1 MSISADPHQPVL
13 DAVVV
18 GAGFAGLYA
27 LHKLRSQGL
36 SVRVYEAAP
45 EVGGT
50 WYYNRYPGARC
61 DVESVD
67 YCYSFSDELQ
77 QEWTWTEKYAT
88 QAEILRYMN
97 WVADK
102 LDLRSGITFN
112 TRVISAV
119 LDEDTL
125 RWTVTTDGGEVVTA
139 RFCIMATGPL
149 SAALTPDFPGL
160 STFAGEVY
168 HTAHWPHQP
177 VDFTGKRVAVIGTGS
192 SGIQSVPIIAE
203 QADQLHVFQRT
214 PNYSVPAGNR
224 PLTDEDVAE
233 YKANYDERRRLSW
246 RSGGGSPHI
255 AHPKLTMQ
263 ATAEERREA
272 FEKRWELGGVLFSKT
287 FSDQMTDMAA
297 NEEARKFYE
306 EKVRAVIDD
315 PDVADLLI
323 PDDHPIGTKRICTD
337 TNYFQTFNRPNVKLV
352 SVRKTPIESIDA
364 TGINTSDAHY
374 DLDAIVLATGFDA
387 MTGALAK
394 IDIVGRGGREAA
406 RRLGR
411 RPPHLSGAGR
421 RRLPQPVP
429 GVGPRRAGGAGQ
441 HGAAR
446 RGARE
451 LDRRLPSPISI
462 EHGYTAIEATSDAVD
477 DWIAECARR
486 AEATLFPKANS
497 WYMGANVPGKPRVFM
512 LFLGGFAAY
521 NDICAEVAERRLQG
535 VRPHQGAVM
544 SGLLDKVVVVTGAG
558 RGTGRSHCERFADE
572 GADVI
577 AIDIASAATDLG
589 VTAAEVEKRGRR
601 CVTGMADVCDFEAL
615 TAAVDAGVA
624 DLGRLDVVVANAGI
638 HAPGAPTWEITE
650 DAWQRTLD
658 VNLTGVWHTVKAGV
672 PHIGESGG
680 SVVIIS
686 STNGLRGTANTA
698 HYTASKHAV
707 VGLARTLANEL
718 GPRGNPGEHRTSRRR
733 GHRDGAQRG
742 DIQTAAA
749 GSVESDSRGCRRSP
763 QGAQP
768 ASSALGGTRRHR
780 QRSGIPGL

>member
-1 MSISADPHQPVL
+1 M
-13 DAVVV
+13 V

-77 QEWTWTEKYAT
+77 REWTWTEKYAT

-119 LDEDTL
+119 LDEATL

-160 STFAGEVY
+160 STFEGEVY

-287 FSDQMTDMAA
+287 FTDQMIDMAA

-315 PDVADLLI
+315 PDVAELLI
-323 PDDHPIGTKRICTD
+323 PNDHPIGTKRICTD

-352 SVRKTPIESIDA
+352 SVSQDA
-364 TGINTSDAHY
+364 DRVDRCHRYQHLRRALRSRRDRVGNGIRRDDRRAGQDRH
-374 DLDAIVLATGFDA
+374 
-387 MTGALAK
+387 
-394 IDIVGRGGREAA
+394 RRPRRREAA

-411 RPPHLSGAGR
+411 RPPDLSGPGR
-421 RRLPQPVP
+421 GWIPEPVP
-429 GVGPRRAGGAGQ
+429 GVGSRRAGGARQ

-451 LDRRLPSPISI
+451 LDRRRASLISI
-462 EHGYTAIEATSDAVD
+462 EHGYAGIEATSDAVD

-486 AEATLFPKANS
+486 AEATLFTKANS

-521 NDICAEVAERRLQG
+521 NDICDEVASAGYKGFDLI
-535 VRPHQGAVM
+535 
-544 SGLLDKVVVVTGAG
+544 KV
-558 RGTGRSHCERFADE
+558 
-572 GADVI
+572 
-577 AIDIASAATDLG
+577 
-589 VTAAEVEKRGRR
+589 
-601 CVTGMADVCDFEAL
+601 
-615 TAAVDAGVA
+615 
-624 DLGRLDVVVANAGI
+624 
-638 HAPGAPTWEITE
+638 P
-650 DAWQRTLD
+650 
-658 VNLTGVWHTVKAGV
+658 
-672 PHIGESGG
+672 
-680 SVVIIS
+680 
-686 STNGLRGTANTA
+686 
-698 HYTASKHAV
+698 
-707 VGLARTLANEL
+707 
-718 GPRGNPGEHRTSRRR
+718 
-733 GHRDGAQRG
+733 
-742 DIQTAAA
+742 
-749 GSVESDSRGCRRSP
+749 
-763 QGAQP
+763 
-768 ASSALGGTRRHR
+768 
-780 QRSGIPGL
+780 

>member
-1 MSISADPHQPVL
+1 VTVSDPHQSVL

-67 YCYSFSDELQ
+67 YCYSFSDALQ

-88 QAEILRYMN
+88 QAEILRYMK

-112 TRVISAV
+112 TRVVSAV

-125 RWTVTTDGGEVVTA
+125 RWTVTTDAGEVVTA

-160 STFAGEVY
+160 SSFAGEVY

-203 QADQLHVFQRT
+203 QADALYVFQRT

-224 PLTDEDVAE
+224 PLTDEDVAD
-233 YKANYDERRRLSW
+233 YKANYDERRRLAW
-246 RSGGGSPHI
+246 RSGGGSPHL
-255 AHPKLTMQ
+255 AHPKKTMQ
-263 ATAEERREA
+263 ASPEERRAA

-287 FSDQMTDMAA
+287 FSDQLTDIAA

-315 PDVADLLI
+315 PDTADLLI
-323 PDDHPIGTKRICTD
+323 PTDHPIGTKRICTD

-364 TGINTSDAHY
+364 TGINTTDAHY

-387 MTGALAK
+387 MTGALSK
-394 IDIVGRGGREAA
+394 IGIVGRGG
-406 RRLGR
+406 
-411 RPPHLSGAGR
+411 
-421 RRLPQPVP
+421 QPLRDDWKH
-429 GVGPRRAGGAGQ
+429 GPRTYLGLAVDGFPNLFIVSGPGAPAVLANMVL
-441 HGAAR
+441 HAEAHVNWI
-446 RGARE
+446 ADCISV
-451 LDRRLPSPISI
+451 LD
-462 EHGYTAIEATSDAVD
+462 EHGYAAIEADVDAVNL
-477 DWIAECARR
+477 WIAECAAR
-486 AEATLFPKANS
+486 AEATLFPKADS

-512 LFLGGFAAY
+512 LFVSGFAVY
-521 NDICAEVAERRLQG
+521 NDICAEVA
-535 VRPHQGAVM
+535 
-544 SGLLDKVVVVTGAG
+544 
-558 RGTGRSHCERFADE
+558 
-572 GADVI
+572 
-577 AIDIASAATDLG
+577 
-589 VTAAEVEKRGRR
+589 
-601 CVTGMADVCDFEAL
+601 
-615 TAAVDAGVA
+615 
-624 DLGRLDVVVANAGI
+624 
-638 HAPGAPTWEITE
+638 
-650 DAWQRTLD
+650 
-658 VNLTGVWHTVKAGV
+658 
-672 PHIGESGG
+672 
-680 SVVIIS
+680 
-686 STNGLRGTANTA
+686 
-698 HYTASKHAV
+698 
-707 VGLARTLANEL
+707 
-718 GPRGNPGEHRTSRRR
+718 
-733 GHRDGAQRG
+733 
-742 DIQTAAA
+742 AA
-749 GSVESDSRGCRRSP
+749 GYSGFNLIK
-763 QGAQP
+763 GA
-768 ASSALGGTRRHR
+768 
-780 QRSGIPGL
+780 